1 MENAI
6 SRPIELPI
14 SKIIVLFTI
23 CSLALFAF
31 SASFASRQKPKMD
44 QKKARHIVM
53 TYTR

>member
-14 SKIIVLFTI
+14 SKIIALFTA
-23 CSLALFAF
+23 CSLVLFAF
-31 SASFASRQKPKMD
+31 SATFVSRQKPKID
-44 QKKARHIVM
+44 QKKARQIVM